1 MELLALAMPNPVML
15 LVYLLI
21 IGIVLAVSYYIIN
34 SLFPEPM
41 RKWAILVLV
50 VLAAIF
56 IIGYVLLPLAG
67 GGSVMQ

>member
-1 MELLALAMPNPVML
+1 MELLLFALPNPVML

-21 IGIVLAVSYYIIN
+21 IGIVLAVAYYIIN
-34 SLFPEPM
+34 NLFPEPM

-56 IIGYVLLPLAG
+56 IIMYVLLPLAG
-67 GGSVMQ
+67 GGGSL

>member
-1 MELLALAMPNPVML
+1 MELLLALAMPNPVML

-21 IGIVLAVSYYIIN
+21 IGIVLAVAYYIIN

-56 IIGYVLLPLAG
+56 IIMYVLLPLAG
-67 GGSVMQ
+67 GGGSL

>member
-1 MELLALAMPNPVML
+1 MLLLALPNPVML

-34 SLFPEPM
+34 TLFPEPM
-41 RKWAILVLV
+41 RRWAILVLV

-56 IIGYVLLPLAG
+56 VILYVLLPLAG
-67 GGSVMQ
+67 GGGSL

>member
-1 MELLALAMPNPVML
+1 MLTLLTLFALPNPVTI

-21 IGIVLAVSYYIIN
+21 VGIVLAVAYYIIN

-41 RKWAILVLV
+41 RKWAILLLV

-56 IIGYVLLPLAG
+56 LIGYVLLPLAG
-67 GGSVMQ
+67 GAV

>member
-1 MELLALAMPNPVML
+1 MTLLLLALPNPVML

-21 IGIVLAVSYYIIN
+21 IGIVLAVAYYIIN

-41 RKWAILVLV
+41 RKWAMLVLV

-56 IIGYVLLPLAG
+56 IISYVLLPLVSG
-67 GGSVMQ
+67 GGGL